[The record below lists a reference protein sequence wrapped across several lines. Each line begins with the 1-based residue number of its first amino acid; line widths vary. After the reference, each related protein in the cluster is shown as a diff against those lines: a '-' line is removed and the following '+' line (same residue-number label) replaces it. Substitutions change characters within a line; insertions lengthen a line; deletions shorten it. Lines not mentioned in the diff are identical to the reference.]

1 MGVGR
6 LASPQDSI
14 PSSKMAVILAVLHV
28 VIRGLDELA
37 PKCVKPGMVSK
48 CRFLPDG
55 VALTWEGS
63 RTCLRWVGLCSAAVG
78 PAWPRS
84 LSCPPSTY
92 HWDTLVPS

>member
-37 PKCVKPGMVSK
+37 HLNV
-48 CRFLPDG
+48 
-55 VALTWEGS
+55 
-63 RTCLRWVGLCSAAVG
+63 
-78 PAWPRS
+78 
-84 LSCPPSTY
+84 
-92 HWDTLVPS
+92 